1 MQPEIAHTGIDERSF
16 WTLGCSKLPVASG
29 VVDRRQ
35 RVCILDWK
43 NNLSSRREVKILTC
57 GYVVFPFQ
65 TVSSERWKRV
75 IKYIFKKLERI
86 LENRSKGW
94 RMLEDNEISD
104 YFRSNFHRLQNA
116 ITPQDMKKFI
126 SLNSNSERIDFM
138 LRYPQVYDLAIKIG
152 EVEDQML
159 KNGEKA
165 LKLKDVG
172 NKYFGRGEFIKALEI
187 YSNAVLLAPQKGN

>member
-1 MQPEIAHTGIDERSF
+1 MNVVFGR
-16 WTLGCSKLPVASG
+16 LGVASCQWHR
-29 VVDRRQ
+29 VSSTVDNAYAFSAGKIIFFFEKRKKKS
-35 RVCILDWK
+35 IF
-43 NNLSSRREVKILTC
+43 SR
-57 GYVVFPFQ
+57 YVVFPLQ
-65 TVSSERWKRV
+65 TVASERWKRV
-75 IKYIFKKLERI
+75 IKYIYFKKLR
-86 LENRSKGW
+86 ENRFKDW
-94 RMLEDNEISD
+94 RMLEEKDNEISD

-116 ITPQDMKKFI
+116 ITPQDMKKFV

-187 YSNAVLLAPQKGN
+187 YSNAVLLAPQKGNC